1 MPMSKPILIMPKVY
15 QLPALKP
22 SCNCYL
28 ITGEKNT
35 LIDVGIRENIDY
47 IEKQLQELNLSI
59 SDINDIIYTHC
70 HYDHTGAGEFFPH
83 ATVYAHPLCQDKLYY
98 QEDYC
103 IHALK
108 YRIPLPTRIPDTTLE
123 TNDYYQNG
131 DYKFLIIHTLGH
143 SDDGICLLDIDKK
156 LLISGDT
163 VFAKGVPPLITN
175 SGSDASLINSIKK
188 LQEYDIEIILPGHGK
203 VDHDG
208 NNTLIKTQANIIK
221 RIQKNNKKTIE
232 EATSWQSTKY

>member
-28 ITGEKNT
+28 ITGKKNT

-98 QEDYC
+98 QDEIS

-108 YRIPLPTRIPDTTLE
+108 YRIPLPIRIPDTTLE
-123 TNDYYQNG
+123 TNDHYQNG